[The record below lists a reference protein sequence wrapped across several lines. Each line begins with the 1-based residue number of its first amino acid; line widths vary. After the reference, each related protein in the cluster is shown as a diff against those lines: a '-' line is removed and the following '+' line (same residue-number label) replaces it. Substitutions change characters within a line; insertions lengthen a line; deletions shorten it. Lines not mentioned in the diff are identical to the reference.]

1 MLKTSVYVC
10 MYACMHACMHV
21 CMYACM
27 YICMYVHYICTH
39 THTHISSVRGTS
51 ALLLPRTRP
60 HRATGPTRRRAA
72 PGGSTA
78 FVFPARR
85 ADTPAQMSPKVS
97 APAPGRWARGGC
109 RYRSQSL
116 AMRWRAAGFL
126 RPAKPCAARLPAQRG
141 LAEKHDRHGGS
152 YLALFR
158 VLLRQ

>member
-85 ADTPAQMSPKVS
+85 ADTRSANVAQSVS
-97 APAPGRWARGGC
+97 TCTGKMGAWGMQVSQPVAGNALARG
-109 RYRSQSL
+109 RLPATRQ
-116 AMRWRAAGFL
+116 AL
-126 RPAKPCAARLPAQRG
+126 RCTPPCAAR
-141 LAEKHDRHGGS
+141 S
-152 YLALFR
+152 S
-158 VLLRQ
+158 